1 MKPKIIISGSKSGA
15 ANYERAIAGVGGE
28 PLVYYCPPADAPGDA
43 LLLCGGEDVDPA
55 YYHQELDGTEEMDRP
70 RDRAE
75 LALIQTFLAAGKPI
89 LGICRGQQV
98 MNVAL
103 GGSLIQDVG
112 DELRP
117 FHAHAPGADADKIH
131 PVRALSGSFF
141 EKTYGPIFAVNSS
154 HHQVVDT
161 LGDGLRPLLWSESG
175 MVEGMEHTRLP
186 ILCVQF
192 HPERMSFDHR
202 RPDTVDGAPIF
213 QWLMERC
220 GK

>member
-1 MKPKIIISGSKSGA
+1 MKPKILISGSKSGA

-28 PLVYYCPPADAPGDA
+28 STVYYCPPADAQGDA

-55 YYHQELDGTEEMDRP
+55 YYHQELNGSEDIDP
-70 RDRAE
+70 LRDKAE
-75 LALIQTFLAAGKPI
+75 FAIIQAFLAAGKPI
-89 LGICRGQQV
+89 LGICRGHQI

-103 GGSLIQDVG
+103 GGSLVQDVG

-117 FHAHAPGADADKIH
+117 FHAHTPGVDADKVH
-131 PVRALSGSFF
+131 PVRALPGSFF
-141 EKTYGPIFAVNSS
+141 EKTYGSIFAVNSS
-154 HHQVVDT
+154 HHQALDA
-161 LGDGLRPLLWSESG
+161 LGDGLRPVLWSESG
-175 MVEGMEHTRLP
+175 VVEGMVHQRLP

-213 QWLMERC
+213 QWLMEQC
-220 GK
+220 QK